1 MTGITRQG
9 KTVTIDF
16 SEWYTQEQ
24 FAAIHGLPASRVRVW
39 VANLK
44 KGKGSPPIDTV
55 QVPELNN
62 MVLIRGKGK

>member
-16 SEWYTQEQ
+16 SQWYTQEQ
-24 FAAIHGLPASRVRVW
+24 YAALNGLPASRVRVW

-44 KGKGSPPIDTV
+44 KGKGRPPIDTV